1 MSDKKLMDVA
11 SLLDSNL
18 DAIDDLPEFAVP
30 PNGAYQLKVN
40 FELKEVNKKTCI
52 EAKHTV
58 ISVVE
63 LENAQETPP
72 KIGDQFSQLFMLD
85 NEFGQ
90 GNLKKY
96 AAPFFA
102 HFGIQKYGQLMTL
115 GEVVIACSVKQ
126 RKDKEDPSKVYGRVD
141 NIVIA

>member
-1 MSDKKLMDVA
+1 MSDKQLMDVA

-30 PNGAYQLKVN
+30 PNGAYQLSVS
-40 FELKEVNKKTCI
+40 FEFKEVNKHPCI
-52 EAKHTV
+52 EARHTIV
-58 ISVVE
+58 QVLE
-63 LENAQETPP
+63 LENSQDNPP
-72 KIGDQFSQLFMLD
+72 KVGDQFSQLFMLD

-96 AAPFFA
+96 AKPFFER
-102 HFGIQKYGQLMTL
+102 FGLTQYKQLLTI

-126 RKDKEDPSKVYGRVD
+126 RKDKDDKDKVYGRVD
-141 NIVIA
+141 NIVIE